1 MQPDISK
8 QAIQQIFTKNN
19 LGKIKSVEKMTV
31 GFTNAVYSINNTFIL
46 KVCENE
52 ANEKNFAKEAF
63 FYNLFKNT
71 IPVPEIIVYDNT
83 KTLCNKNFIIY
94 HKIIGDNLYT
104 KWHVMTNA
112 ERKNAIKQLC
122 NILQKVNDTDYRE
135 YVENFHMPHTISWKN
150 VILSKIKKS
159 LQELKTK
166 NILTEDFI
174 AEIQKFVQENAISLD
189 EQKIA
194 FVYWDAHFDNIL
206 VKNNTIVGVLDFER
220 TELASIDFGLDI
232 FKRMMEQ
239 PQKYMSEEC
248 EKFAKKEDYAHLLE
262 WIEEFYPEMFAF
274 KNLEQRLDLY
284 NIEHDLYQLTQWPN
298 AIELKQQLAKTIRYS
313 KKQMD

>member
-1 MQPDISK
+1 MQSGMSK
-8 QAIQQIFTKNN
+8 QIIQKIFTGNN
-19 LGKIKSVEKMTV
+19 LGEVKSVEKMTV
-31 GFTNAVYSINNTFIL
+31 GFTNTVYSINNTFIL

-63 FYNLFKNT
+63 FYNFFKNI
-71 IPVPEIIVYDNT
+71 IPVPQVITYDDT
-83 KTLCNKNFIIY
+83 KTLYNKNFIIY
-94 HKIIGDNLYT
+94 YKIIGDNLYT

-112 ERKNAIKQLC
+112 ERKNVINQLC
-122 NILQKVNDTDYRE
+122 NILQKINDADYRE
-135 YVENFHMPHTISWKN
+135 YAKNFHVSHTINWKN

-166 NILTEDFI
+166 NILTKDVI
-174 AEIQKFVQENAISLD
+174 VEIQKFVQENAISLD

-206 VKNNTIVGVLDFER
+206 VKNNNIVGILDFER

-248 EKFAKKEDYAHLLE
+248 EKFAKKEDYTHLLE
-262 WIEEFYPEMFAF
+262 WIEEFYPKMFAF
-274 KNLEQRLDLY
+274 KNLKQRLDLY
-284 NIEHDLYQLTQWPN
+284 SIEHDLHKLTQWPN

-313 KKQMD
+313 KKQTD